1 MSRTK
6 RLPLL
11 PALVATIGIA
21 VAGVASAAEEASD
34 GKALY
39 TELGCVYCH
48 GPAGREPV
56 LDEYPKLAGQN
67 EAYLVQ
73 QSKDIRDRARDNGYT
88 GMMQPAVV
96 NVTDE
101 QFAAVAAY
109 LAAEPYPDATPKGAG
124 ARAYAQNACGSCHG
138 PTGAE
143 PIVPAYPK
151 IAGQNRQYL
160 ISQMHDIKSGDRDN
174 GASIAMRGVVANL
187 ADDKIVAIAD
197 YLRGQ

>member
-101 QFAAVAAY
+101 QIAAVAAY

-151 IAGQNRQYL
+151 IAGQSRQYL
-160 ISQMHDIKSGDRDN
+160 INQMHDIKSGDRDN
-174 GASIAMRGVVANL
+174 GASIAMRGLVANL
-187 ADDKIVAIAD
+187 GDDQIVAIAD